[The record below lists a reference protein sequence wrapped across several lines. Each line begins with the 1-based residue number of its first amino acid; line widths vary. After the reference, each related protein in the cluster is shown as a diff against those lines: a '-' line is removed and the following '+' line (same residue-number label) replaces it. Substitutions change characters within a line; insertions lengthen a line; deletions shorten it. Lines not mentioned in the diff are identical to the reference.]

1 MKRFIDKRPYV
12 YTENYSSSKNVTIV
26 FRIKNSQKRSFSI
39 KTLISRKVHTA
50 SIFRCPISTKHI
62 LLVKVDISVQNVHF
76 LRNWLF
82 LLEMKNDACLG
93 YTGSK
98 NGWDTIKRFL
108 LYWKIIR
115 VDFPDACFCIIS
127 INCDSFVKTS
137 NFINLRCT
145 GNNHVATLYKNFF
158 DN

>member
-1 MKRFIDKRPYV
+1 MFIPKIIRV
-12 YTENYSSSKNVTIV
+12 LKMLQSFLES
-26 FRIKNSQKRSFSI
+26 RIHK
-39 KTLISRKVHTA
+39 
-50 SIFRCPISTKHI
+50 
-62 LLVKVDISVQNVHF
+62 NVHF
-76 LRNWLF
+76 RSKHQFHEKYTRFQYWDVQFRPNTFYWSKWIFLSKMSTF
-82 LLEMKNDACLG
+82 CESGFSLLEMKNDACLG

-98 NGWDTIKRFL
+98 NGWNTIKRFL

-145 GNNHVATLYKNFF
+145 GNNHVATLYKKLFWQLKLCPKS
-158 DN
+158 